1 MQTGVKQMLSTGNHD
16 GSTCSFLKPTCPP
29 GNGEKERRMIPRRVG
44 HRVSNTLYNPPFKSP
59 GKNGATLV
67 TPVKPRVESIIKQN
81 SISAKSPGK
90 KEEEKKH
97 PVIPFISFNG
107 MSGNSEQ
114 VKEQKPDARVL
125 DGLRIHGI
133 PGGARRRAVGHLTG
147 GLGTDQ
153 VESGSNRDPTT
164 KTTKNLVKNHENH

>member
-1 MQTGVKQMLSTGNHD
+1 
-16 GSTCSFLKPTCPP
+16 
-29 GNGEKERRMIPRRVG
+29 MIPRRVG

-67 TPVKPRVESIIKQN
+67 TPFKPRVEIIITKTPFQP
-81 SISAKSPGK
+81 KSPGK
-90 KEEEKKH
+90 KEEETKKT
-97 PVIPFISFNG
+97 
-107 MSGNSEQ
+107 SGGYLSSASMAGLETSEQ
-114 VKEQKPDARVL
+114 LKEQKPGAVL

-164 KTTKNLVKNHENH
+164 ITTKNLVKNHENH